1 MIAITEQQGV
11 VYPLCENCPGHDVS
25 AASDEELARKWL
37 RGVANGDRQCFHL
50 LFDRFENLV
59 FVTIQRVLNDRED
72 SEDVMQEVFAMVW
85 RKAAMYAPE
94 KGKPATWLASM
105 ARNRA
110 IDRLRMKQRR
120 ARLRDDFEKE
130 SGVRQQS
137 HHVATGADLAVRRE
151 RCAEVRG
158 AVLALAPDQQEA
170 IRMAY
175 FDGMTQKDIAKEL
188 GKPLG
193 TVKARIRRG
202 MAKLRGQL

>member
-11 VYPLCENCPGHDVS
+11 VYPLCENCPGHDRS
-25 AASDEELARKWL
+25 AASDEKLAQQWL
-37 RGVANGDRQCFHL
+37 RGVANGDRECYRQL
-50 LFDRFENLV
+50 YDRFENLV
-59 FVTIQRVLNDRED
+59 FVTVQRVLNDRED
-72 SEDVMQEVFAMVW
+72 AEDVMQEVFAMVW

-120 ARLRDDFEKE
+120 ARLREDFENE
-130 SGVRQQS
+130 EGVRQHG
-137 HHVATGADLAVRRE
+137 HHVATGAELALRRE
-151 RCAEVRG
+151 RCAEVRR

-175 FDGMTQKDIAKEL
+175 FDGMTQKDIAQEL